1 VQSLLTAGQSNPTAK
16 DPDPDT
22 DSKPARPAIEIANVS
37 KRFVSRGR
45 IVDALSGT
53 DLTISEGEFV
63 CVVGPSGCGKST
75 LLRILAN
82 LIRPTTGQ
90 VTLRQSVAGSALFAV
105 VFQDYS
111 VFPWKTVE
119 DNVAFG
125 MRMSGVPRQEARTR
139 AHEWIHRLG
148 LAGFEKAFPA
158 TLSGGMNQR
167 VAIARALALD
177 PEILLMDEPFAAL
190 DAQLREVLQEE
201 LLAQWEVKR
210 RTAVFVTHSLD
221 EAILLGDRI
230 VLMSRRPGRI
240 RRIFEVPFGRPR
252 EPRIRATEAF
262 GKLRDELWQA
272 LRDDVL
278 ASVEE
283 QS

>member
-1 VQSLLTAGQSNPTAK
+1 VEALSTIGQTIRAAEQTDLKTA
-16 DPDPDT
+16 PD
-22 DSKPARPAIEIANVS
+22 ARQPAIEIAGIS
-37 KRFVSRGR
+37 KRFVTRGR
-45 IVDALSGT
+45 VVDALGST

-125 MRMSGVPRQEARTR
+125 MRMSGSARREARLR
-139 AHEWIHRLG
+139 AHEWIRRLG
-148 LAGFEKAFPA
+148 LSGFEKAFPA

-201 LLAQWEVKR
+201 LLAQWEEKS

-240 RRIFEVPFGRPR
+240 RRVFEVPFGRPR
-252 EPRIRATEAF
+252 DPKIRATEAF
-262 GKLRDELWQA
+262 GMLREEIWEA

-278 ASVEE
+278 ASLEE
-283 QS
+283 QT